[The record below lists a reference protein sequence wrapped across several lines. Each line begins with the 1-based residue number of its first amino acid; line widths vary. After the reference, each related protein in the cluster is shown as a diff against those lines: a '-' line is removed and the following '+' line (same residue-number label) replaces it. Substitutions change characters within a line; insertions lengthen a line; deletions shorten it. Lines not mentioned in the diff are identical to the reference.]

1 MEEETFIDPVTL
13 SINQLTPKRPVVGDN
28 VPVVLWRLIRLVGM
42 HNILKE
48 ETSTIT
54 YLLGKQIG
62 KMLDVKSV
70 DDLKNELIALKI
82 GLIDIRLNTAT
93 SVHISIGECL
103 TCAGITPPL
112 GRPICQ
118 LEVGIVAGALE
129 KIYPGKKVSGIETE
143 CIGGLGDVVCLAECT
158 IV

>member
-1 MEEETFIDPVTL
+1 MEEEIFIDPVTL
-13 SINQLTPKRPVVGDN
+13 SINQLVPKRPIVGDN
-28 VPVVLWRLIRLVGM
+28 VPVILWRLIRLVGM

-48 ETSTIT
+48 ETATIT

-62 KMLDVKSV
+62 KMLEVKNV
-70 DDLKNELIALKI
+70 EDLKDELIKLKI
-82 GLIDIRLNTAT
+82 GLIDIKLNTPT
-93 SVHISIGECL
+93 NVHISIGECL
-103 TCAGITPPL
+103 TCSGITPPL

-129 KIYPGKKVSGIETE
+129 KIYDGKKVTGVETE
-143 CIGGLGDVVCLAECT
+143 CIGGMGNAVCLAECT